1 MKKIKLLGNQFDESS
16 IEESWNK
23 KIINTSDENIKLLV
37 MWKKW
42 NIRLIL
48 VDKDWKEEDD
58 LNNIININ
66 NIKIAVSEIIEWAIV
81 WIIWRWNF
89 KFLDFY
95 SDSHNVIR
103 ISKKYRWKW
112 LWTLLLK
119 TKEEIDWIQ
128 EYEYSRKIVNILFL
142 INNWYEVLWFYSD
155 WKYEKVNEY
164 NLSVLTRFIEEW
176 LINSEIEKKFNKV
189 VILKKT

>member
-89 KFLDFY
+89 KFLTFTQI
-95 SDSHNVIR
+95 HIM
-103 ISKKYRWKW
+103 
-112 LWTLLLK
+112 
-119 TKEEIDWIQ
+119 
-128 EYEYSRKIVNILFL
+128 
-142 INNWYEVLWFYSD
+142 
-155 WKYEKVNEY
+155 
-164 NLSVLTRFIEEW
+164 
-176 LINSEIEKKFNKV
+176 
-189 VILKKT
+189 